1 MKLLLLPMLAL
12 SFSAQAFAG
21 SANAEFECVSASGRT
36 LLKASVPGDYA
47 EHDVDFSIDGKSL
60 RWTAEDSVI
69 DISGELQKQN
79 YKFVVT
85 EADHEA
91 RKVVIFEAIPG
102 TANIKTTG
110 NGEAG
115 SLRARVYG
123 EDPRNNQP
131 SKVIEVKC
139 KYRYEI

>member
-1 MKLLLLPMLAL
+1 MKFLLIPVVALA
-12 SFSAQAFAG
+12 FSTQAFAG
-21 SANAEFECVSASGRT
+21 AANAEFQCVSASGRT
-36 LLKASVPGDYA
+36 IVKASVPGDFA

-60 RWTAEDSVI
+60 RWTMDDSFI
-69 DISGELQKQN
+69 QISGELRKQN

-91 RKVVIFEAIPG
+91 RNVVVFEAIPG
-102 TANIKTTG
+102 TAKIRATG

-115 SLRARVYG
+115 TLRARVYG
-123 EDPRNNQP
+123 EDPRNYQP

-139 KYRYEI
+139 NYSYEI